1 MLGAIFCQIGSAGLG
16 MPHSASTRRMQSVEA
31 SVFRFFRGCNAG
43 RIQPV
48 DATH

>member
-1 MLGAIFCQIGSAGLG
+1 MQWAGVITGVADSIAVVDGS
-16 MPHSASTRRMQSVEA
+16 
-31 SVFRFFRGCNAG
+31 NAG